1 MKTHNEHRKLIKTK
15 QLHDLQE
22 NKHRAKTT
30 ITNHMDTSHLPIFI
44 NYRKPCHIVLLAID
58 YIAPTK

>member
-22 NKHRAKTT
+22 
-30 ITNHMDTSHLPIFI
+30 TNIEQ
-44 NYRKPCHIVLLAID
+44 KQQ
-58 YIAPTK
+58 